1 MPLEYGFKADD
12 VITENKVT
20 RSEIGTISE
29 WAEERLDVPRL
40 TEEQIVL
47 FIIAC
52 ERNLELTKKTV
63 REFYQIRKNNKHLFD
78 DRNVNNEDL
87 QQQLECL

>member
-12 VITENKVT
+12 IIREDKVA
-20 RSEIGTISE
+20 RNEIETISE
-29 WAEERLDVPRL
+29 WTKDVINVPTL

-63 REFYQIRKNNKHLFD
+63 QEFYKIRENNKHLFN